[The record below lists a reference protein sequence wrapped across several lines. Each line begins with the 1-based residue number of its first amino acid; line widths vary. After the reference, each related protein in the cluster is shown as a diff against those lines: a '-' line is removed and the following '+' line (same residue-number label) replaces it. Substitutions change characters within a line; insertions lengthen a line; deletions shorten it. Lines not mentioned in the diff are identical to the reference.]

1 MSNKNNENQEI
12 KKLKEEIISQIQAEQ
27 LKYFKNFEKKIEES
41 NSLINESNKKFS
53 ENKAFFENILSQKYY
68 FEKLDN
74 HDKII
79 TKINDILLAHEI
91 KLSKISEEINSL
103 RTKYD
108 KAILDNL
115 LLPGQIGPSCQYKNL
130 SQYLKNNI
138 YDMTRMKT
146 DNENLK
152 NLSSDLK
159 TRFELSQK
167 NVTNLIDSCVQRAN
181 LYTDSRINDFSKI
194 LESKMIETNEKLME
208 IRMKNIQSKDKYTV
222 NITEIK
228 NDLEERIQ
236 DQEKK
241 LNKLNQMLE
250 KSVTEGKLEKL
261 KNKVKNIKELL
272 LNFIG
277 NYQNQQGTKRRN
289 SVMNGFDFMDKN
301 KRERILESPLKNI
314 KNDSKITDLSAG
326 KQHQK
331 VREML
336 SPLKQRKS
344 TNVNINNNN
353 LSNKMKSDQK
363 IQLLMQMVNISED
376 SDDNNDSDS
385 NINIKKNLN
394 QQNDEV
400 DKSNNKEQKTNKNN
414 KLDKLENINK
424 NKFTTKIKN
433 IKNAS
438 KFSKNENSNSNSF
451 ESISDSEKKNNS
463 KEKIN
468 KFDSKQKIYS
478 NRKNTEK
485 LIIAAKAINPQEKN
499 NYNLNNNN
507 NTITNN
513 TSKTENYPNNFI
525 IKPKNIYQSNSR
537 NPNNSINLNPSLSIN
552 SPQRN
557 YNRTQQEEKDEIIK
571 DFFTKYD
578 KNLIAENLSLI
589 KNRGN
594 LDLYNYSISPPDNNH
609 FLNTRNDEIYNPPLS
624 KELFFSTS
632 KSKNNNLK
640 VKNNLNNKFQ
650 TDITYE
656 TNSVNNK
663 KVGTINTSSERKMY
677 LSNNDNFNNIK
688 YIKNRKMDFH
698 NKLMNYYPDNI
709 KKNKMYTMTMYK
721 K

>member
-79 TKINDILLAHEI
+79 TKINDTLLAHEI

-146 DNENLK
+146 DNENMK

-181 LYTDSRINDFSKI
+181 LYTDSRINDFNKI

-272 LNFIG
+272 LNFID
-277 NYQNQQGTKRRN
+277 NCQNQQGKKRRN

-331 VREML
+331 VREIL
-336 SPLKQRKS
+336 
-344 TNVNINNNN
+344 
-353 LSNKMKSDQK
+353 
-363 IQLLMQMVNISED
+363 
-376 SDDNNDSDS
+376 
-385 NINIKKNLN
+385 
-394 QQNDEV
+394 
-400 DKSNNKEQKTNKNN
+400 
-414 KLDKLENINK
+414 
-424 NKFTTKIKN
+424 
-433 IKNAS
+433 
-438 KFSKNENSNSNSF
+438 
-451 ESISDSEKKNNS
+451 
-463 KEKIN
+463 
-468 KFDSKQKIYS
+468 
-478 NRKNTEK
+478 
-485 LIIAAKAINPQEKN
+485 
-499 NYNLNNNN
+499 
-507 NTITNN
+507 
-513 TSKTENYPNNFI
+513 
-525 IKPKNIYQSNSR
+525 
-537 NPNNSINLNPSLSIN
+537 
-552 SPQRN
+552 
-557 YNRTQQEEKDEIIK
+557 
-571 DFFTKYD
+571 
-578 KNLIAENLSLI
+578 
-589 KNRGN
+589 
-594 LDLYNYSISPPDNNH
+594 
-609 FLNTRNDEIYNPPLS
+609 
-624 KELFFSTS
+624 
-632 KSKNNNLK
+632 
-640 VKNNLNNKFQ
+640 
-650 TDITYE
+650 
-656 TNSVNNK
+656 
-663 KVGTINTSSERKMY
+663 
-677 LSNNDNFNNIK
+677 
-688 YIKNRKMDFH
+688 
-698 NKLMNYYPDNI
+698 
-709 KKNKMYTMTMYK
+709 
-721 K
+721 

>member
-79 TKINDILLAHEI
+79 TKINDTLLAHEI

-181 LYTDSRINDFSKI
+181 LYTDSRINDFNKI

-272 LNFIG
+272 LNFID
-277 NYQNQQGTKRRN
+277 NCQNQQGKKRRN

-331 VREML
+331 VKEIL

-376 SDDNNDSDS
+376 SDDS
-385 NINIKKNLN
+385 NILF
-394 QQNDEV
+394 
-400 DKSNNKEQKTNKNN
+400 
-414 KLDKLENINK
+414 INK
-424 NKFTTKIKN
+424 YYFIYKI
-433 IKNAS
+433 
-438 KFSKNENSNSNSF
+438 
-451 ESISDSEKKNNS
+451 
-463 KEKIN
+463 
-468 KFDSKQKIYS
+468 
-478 NRKNTEK
+478 
-485 LIIAAKAINPQEKN
+485 
-499 NYNLNNNN
+499 
-507 NTITNN
+507 
-513 TSKTENYPNNFI
+513 
-525 IKPKNIYQSNSR
+525 
-537 NPNNSINLNPSLSIN
+537 
-552 SPQRN
+552 
-557 YNRTQQEEKDEIIK
+557 
-571 DFFTKYD
+571 
-578 KNLIAENLSLI
+578 
-589 KNRGN
+589 
-594 LDLYNYSISPPDNNH
+594 
-609 FLNTRNDEIYNPPLS
+609 
-624 KELFFSTS
+624 
-632 KSKNNNLK
+632 
-640 VKNNLNNKFQ
+640 
-650 TDITYE
+650 
-656 TNSVNNK
+656 
-663 KVGTINTSSERKMY
+663 
-677 LSNNDNFNNIK
+677 
-688 YIKNRKMDFH
+688 
-698 NKLMNYYPDNI
+698 
-709 KKNKMYTMTMYK
+709 
-721 K
+721 

>member
-79 TKINDILLAHEI
+79 TKINDTLLAHEI

-241 LNKLNQMLE
+241 LNKLNQILE

-272 LNFIG
+272 LNFID
-277 NYQNQQGTKRRN
+277 NYQNQQGKKRRN

-331 VREML
+331 VREIL

-400 DKSNNKEQKTNKNN
+400 DKSNNKEQKTNKN
-414 KLDKLENINK
+414 
-424 NKFTTKIKN
+424 
-433 IKNAS
+433 
-438 KFSKNENSNSNSF
+438 
-451 ESISDSEKKNNS
+451 
-463 KEKIN
+463 KIN
-468 KFDSKQKIYS
+468 
-478 NRKNTEK
+478 
-485 LIIAAKAINPQEKN
+485 
-499 NYNLNNNN
+499 
-507 NTITNN
+507 
-513 TSKTENYPNNFI
+513 
-525 IKPKNIYQSNSR
+525 
-537 NPNNSINLNPSLSIN
+537 
-552 SPQRN
+552 
-557 YNRTQQEEKDEIIK
+557 
-571 DFFTKYD
+571 
-578 KNLIAENLSLI
+578 
-589 KNRGN
+589 
-594 LDLYNYSISPPDNNH
+594 
-609 FLNTRNDEIYNPPLS
+609 
-624 KELFFSTS
+624 
-632 KSKNNNLK
+632 
-640 VKNNLNNKFQ
+640 
-650 TDITYE
+650 
-656 TNSVNNK
+656 
-663 KVGTINTSSERKMY
+663 
-677 LSNNDNFNNIK
+677 
-688 YIKNRKMDFH
+688 
-698 NKLMNYYPDNI
+698 
-709 KKNKMYTMTMYK
+709 
-721 K
+721 